1 MNGDDLLSELREE
14 MRSYADARATGSEE
28 LEEFVAQL
36 AKALNKPRM
45 EEQALEIAQR
55 MENVGCETWGDIR
68 ALNYD
73 ILVNSLG
80 VRELDAVRIGGS
92 IAGGAG
98 GTGGSS
104 AGTGA
109 CRDDTG
115 WPCHTSTGAGRG

>member
-36 AKALNKPRM
+36 TKALNKPRM

-68 ALNYD
+68 ALNYE
-73 ILVNSLG
+73 ILVNSLRSCG
-80 VRELDAVRIGGS
+80 MRPLASG
-92 IAGGAG
+92 
-98 GTGGSS
+98 
-104 AGTGA
+104 
-109 CRDDTG
+109 
-115 WPCHTSTGAGRG
+115 